1 MAFLGGIIHGAIEG
15 AGESGGNRQ
24 VSTFEFGAQLHAQN
38 MAALRQRRAANQ
50 AAYDRANRINAE
62 NARIAEEQAAQQRAF
77 YNSPAQ
83 VERRRQFAIEQLA
96 EESRERS
103 RHEAHLEEM
112 RAMDEKSAKEW
123 AESELI
129 SAQNDA
135 ARDARQAAEDK
146 AKSLAV
152 KKMWEDARKAIEA
165 ENAANPEAAE
175 ARRLQVRAEMKASK
189 DRHRRSFSNRFKK
202 FLSKIG
208 FSGVSYVR

>member
-24 VSTFEFGAQLHAQN
+24 LSTFEFGAQLHAQN
-38 MAALRQRRAANQ
+38 MAALRRRQANLQ
-50 AAYDRANRINAE
+50 AECDRINAA
-62 NARIAEEQAAQQRAF
+62 NARANAERVAQEHAF

-83 VERRRQFAIEQLA
+83 VERRRQFAIQQQRLA
-96 EESRERS
+96 EESRA
-103 RHEAHLEEM
+103 RHEAHLEEIRVM
-112 RAMDEKSAKEW
+112 HEKSAKSW

-129 SAQNDA
+129 AAQNSA
-135 ARDARQAAEDK
+135 VNYARQAAEDK

-165 ENAANPEAAE
+165 KDAANPEAAE
-175 ARRLQVRAEMKASK
+175 ARRLQVRAEIQAGE
-189 DRHRRSFSNRFKK
+189 DRRRRSLGNRFKR
-202 FLSKIG
+202 FLSMIG

>member
-62 NARIAEEQAAQQRAF
+62 NARIAEEQAAQQHAF

-83 VERRRQFAIEQLA
+83 VERRRQFAIQEQRLA
-96 EESRERS
+96 EERRAQ
-103 RHEAHLEEM
+103 HEAVEAEIAALDAD
-112 RAMDEKSAKEW
+112 RARMH
-123 AESELI
+123 AEADANGAANI
-129 SAQNDA
+129 A
-135 ARDARQAAEDK
+135 ARRARQAAEDK

-165 ENAANPEAAE
+165 KDAANPEAAE
-175 ARRLQVRAEMKASK
+175 ARRLQVSAEIQAGK
-189 DRHRRSFSNRFKK
+189 DRRRRSLGNRFKR
-202 FLSKIG
+202 FLSMIG